1 MILPTTN
8 KEEQLLRVGHKFIA
22 GVDEVGRGPL
32 AGPVIAGC
40 VVFDWG
46 DINNVNTKPQE
57 EFQMTNDKFKNK
69 PQYQISNVKT
79 TTDEESFK
87 FQVASPKNLI
97 RDSKLLSEK
106 QRWEAYK
113 WILKNALAWGIGIVS
128 HREIDEM
135 GIRTASLLAMEKAVQ
150 EMSRVPDIILIDGRD
165 IMNPSGIDIYQEA
178 IVKGDRDIFSI
189 AAASIIAKV
198 TRDEIMKKI
207 DKRFPRYDFAKH
219 KGYGTMEHR
228 RLIEKYGLCEMHRKS
243 FHVKTKGC
251 QS

>member
-32 AGPVIAGC
+32 AGPVVAGS
-40 VVFDWG
+40 VIFNFPLKAEILNLKSGISQKLESQKFIKSD
-46 DINNVNTKPQE
+46 
-57 EFQMTNDKFKNK
+57 EFSRT
-69 PQYQISNVKT
+69 
-79 TTDEESFK
+79 
-87 FQVASPKNLI
+87 LI

-113 WILKNALAWGIGIVS
+113 WVLDNAMAWGIGIVS
-128 HREIDEM
+128 HREIDEL
-135 GIRTASLLAMEKAVQ
+135 GIRIASLLAMEKAVQ
-150 EMSRVPDIILIDGRD
+150 EMSQIPDVVLIDGRD
-165 IMNPSGIDIYQEA
+165 VIGRNVDVYQEA

-207 DKRFPRYDFAKH
+207 DKKFPQYDFAKH
-219 KGYGTMEHR
+219 KGYGTAEHR
-228 RLIEKYGLCEMHRKS
+228 RCIEKYGLCEIHRRS
-243 FHVKTKGC
+243 FHLRVSELTRNRTNKH
-251 QS
+251 